1 MVTVVTE
8 DGEVG
13 EPFLSRAL
21 LVTPTQPANPH
32 ATPRMA
38 QTNALVVR
46 TPAVS
51 SRHSLVLI
59 FILSFSASCSL

>member
-21 LVTPTQPANPH
+21 LVTPTQPASPN
-32 ATPRMA
+32 AAPRMA

-46 TPAVS
+46 TRAVS
-51 SRHSLVLI
+51 SRDRLVLV
-59 FILSFSASCSL
+59 FTLSFSASCSL